1 MVAGCEINDNPFAPL
16 CRACK
21 DKIAAEGDA
30 TPIAWMPRDHRF
42 VEKLATPDVTIA
54 DIIGDVDPIRAAR
67 GGRDLSDELTIHYG
81 LLPRANR
88 GIFAIN
94 ELPDLAGKI
103 QVGLFNIMQE
113 GDIQIKGYPLR
124 LPLDVLIVFTAN
136 PEDYTARGKIITP
149 LKDRIGA
156 EIRTHYPS
164 TVAEGMTV
172 TNQEAWVGRDPARK
186 IDVPEYLR
194 EVIEEIAFQAREDK
208 RVDKRSG
215 VSQRL
220 PITTLESAVSSAEQR
235 AARTGEK
242 CGIARIA
249 DIYAAMPAITG
260 KLELEYEGELKG
272 ADTIAR
278 ELIRSAVGRVFSK
291 RFGEVSFQP
300 VIQWF
305 ELGGELKLPEAGEHR
320 RALRTTL
327 ENPRA
332 DGTCRQAR
340 RQRSQRRR
348 LCISSS
354 RNDSR
359 RPLGASPHRPQ
370 RRARLLRGKAAATG
384 AARESESPA
393 PAIQLAV
400 SNRKQRVRGNSSSG
414 ALGPTMKFIKYG
426 KYVGEPAD
434 AIDLEEL
441 VKKLGNFFLQS
452 GFESQFYG
460 VSEMDPEKSMEA
472 LKDAILRALQE
483 GDLMPEG
490 AMSDELREMLQNP
503 NARQNQEVKDLIEKL
518 MERMAQEGYINPQ
531 QPPQVTPPPQS
542 SARGQVGE
550 AQERDTEARFEI
562 TDKTIDFLGFKTLQD
577 LLGSLGRSSFGR
589 HATRDLATGIE
600 TSGASRQ
607 YEFGDTMNLDISE
620 TLFNAVRRDGA
631 KVPVE
636 ITYKDLMVHQ
646 CEYYSSCATVVLLD
660 CSHSMIL
667 YGEDRFTPAKRV
679 AMALSHLIRTQYP
692 GDTLNLVLFHD
703 SAEEVPIGELAR
715 VQVGPYYTNTREGL
729 RMAQRILLR
738 QKKDMRQIIMITD
751 GKPSALTLEDGRIY
765 KNAFGLDPFVVGQT
779 LEEVNKCKRAGI
791 LINTFMLASD
801 YSLINFVQKIT
812 EMCRGKAYFTTPYTL
827 GQYLLMD
834 YMQRKTKQIH

>member
-1 MVAGCEINDNPFAPL
+1 
-16 CRACK
+16 
-21 DKIAAEGDA
+21 
-30 TPIAWMPRDHRF
+30 
-42 VEKLATPDVTIA
+42 
-54 DIIGDVDPIRAAR
+54 
-67 GGRDLSDELTIHYG
+67 
-81 LLPRANR
+81 
-88 GIFAIN
+88 
-94 ELPDLAGKI
+94 
-103 QVGLFNIMQE
+103 
-113 GDIQIKGYPLR
+113 
-124 LPLDVLIVFTAN
+124 
-136 PEDYTARGKIITP
+136 
-149 LKDRIGA
+149 
-156 EIRTHYPS
+156 
-164 TVAEGMTV
+164 
-172 TNQEAWVGRDPARK
+172 
-186 IDVPEYLR
+186 
-194 EVIEEIAFQAREDK
+194 
-208 RVDKRSG
+208 
-215 VSQRL
+215 
-220 PITTLESAVSSAEQR
+220 
-235 AARTGEK
+235 
-242 CGIARIA
+242 
-249 DIYAAMPAITG
+249 
-260 KLELEYEGELKG
+260 
-272 ADTIAR
+272 
-278 ELIRSAVGRVFSK
+278 
-291 RFGEVSFQP
+291 
-300 VIQWF
+300 
-305 ELGGELKLPEAGEHR
+305 
-320 RALRTTL
+320 
-327 ENPRA
+327 
-332 DGTCRQAR
+332 
-340 RQRSQRRR
+340 
-348 LCISSS
+348 
-354 RNDSR
+354 
-359 RPLGASPHRPQ
+359 
-370 RRARLLRGKAAATG
+370 
-384 AARESESPA
+384 
-393 PAIQLAV
+393 
-400 SNRKQRVRGNSSSG
+400 
-414 ALGPTMKFIKYG
+414 MKFIKYG

-531 QPPQVTPPPQS
+531 QPPQITPPPQS

-607 YEFGDTMNLDISE
+607 YEFGDTLNLDISE

-646 CEYYSSCATVVLLD
+646 CEYHSSCATVVLLD